1 MKGALLKNSKEQRD
15 KNKDGK
21 IDFQEFI
28 GDRGKDHDKQWLE
41 DEKKRYKRT
50 TFLWKR
56 AGVPCR
62 KLWIA

>member
-28 GDRGKDHDKQWLE
+28 GSRGQEHDKEWIE
-41 DEKKRYKRT
+41 EEKNR
-50 TFLWKR
+50 
-56 AGVPCR
+56 CD
-62 KLWIA
+62 

>member
-28 GDRGKDHDKQWLE
+28 GSRGQEHDKEWIE
-41 DEKKRYKRT
+41 EEKNR
-50 TFLWKR
+50 WD
-56 AGVPCR
+56 
-62 KLWIA
+62 